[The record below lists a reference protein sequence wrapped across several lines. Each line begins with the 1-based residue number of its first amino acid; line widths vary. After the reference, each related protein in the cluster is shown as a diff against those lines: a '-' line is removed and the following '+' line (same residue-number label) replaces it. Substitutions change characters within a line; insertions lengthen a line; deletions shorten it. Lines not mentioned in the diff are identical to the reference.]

1 MENIVILCGGLGTR
15 VQHITLNKPKL
26 LIDINGKPFFYH
38 TLKIL
43 KKNKIKNIFLLT
55 QHKDKYIKNY
65 IKNINQFS
73 IKVLRDGKKRLGTGG
88 SLKKNLKY
96 LPKEFFLTYGD
107 SYLDFDYSKII
118 KKFLSSSKNIISIYK
133 NKNSSHKN
141 NILVSNK
148 KILKY
153 NKKKN
158 FNYIDYG
165 LFYFKKCDLKEC
177 NIKKNE
183 FDMSEYIIE
192 LIKKKKLGYAIS
204 RKKFQE
210 CGSIEGINSLRKIL
224 KI

>member
-1 MENIVILCGGLGTR
+1 MENL
-15 VQHITLNKPKL
+15 
-26 LIDINGKPFFYH
+26 FYH

-96 LPKEFFLTYGD
+96 LQKEFSNLCD

-192 LIKKKKLGYAIS
+192 LIKKKKLVYTIS

-210 CGSIEGINSLRKIL
+210 FGSIEGINSLRKIL

>member
-1 MENIVILCGGLGTR
+1 LENIVILCGGLGTR
-15 VQHITLNKPKL
+15 VKHITLDKPKL
-26 LIDINGKPFFYH
+26 LININGKPFFDH
-38 TLKIL
+38 ALKIF

-55 QHKDKYIKNY
+55 QHKDEYIKNY
-65 IKNINQFS
+65 IKNINHFR

-88 SLKKNLKY
+88 SLKRNLKF

-107 SYLDFDYSKII
+107 SYLNFDYSKIK
-118 KKFLSSSKNIISIYK
+118 KKFKSTDKNIITIYK
-133 NKNSSHKN
+133 NKSSKHKN
-141 NILVSNK
+141 NILFSNK

-165 LFYFKKCDLKEC
+165 LFYFKKSDLKEC
-177 NIKKNE
+177 NIKSKE
-183 FDMSEYIIE
+183 FDMSEYIKE
-192 LIKKKKLGYAIS
+192 LIRKKKLGHVIS

-210 CGSIEGINSLRKIL
+210 CGSIVGINSLRKIL

>member
-26 LIDINGKPFFYH
+26 LIDINGKPFFDH
-38 TLKIL
+38 ALKIF

-55 QHKDKYIKNY
+55 QYKDEYIKNY
-65 IKNINQFS
+65 IKYIKHFR

-88 SLKKNLKY
+88 SLKRNLKF

-107 SYLDFDYSKII
+107 SYLDFDYSKIR
-118 KKFLSSSKNIISIYK
+118 KKFKLTNKIIITIYK
-133 NKNSSHKN
+133 NKSSKHKN
-141 NILVSNK
+141 NILVLNK

-165 LFYFKKCDLKEC
+165 LFYFKKVDLKEC
-177 NIKKNE
+177 NIKSKK
-183 FDMSEYIIE
+183 FDMSEYIKE
-192 LIKKKKLGYAIS
+192 LIIKKKLEYVIS

>member
-26 LIDINGKPFFYH
+26 LIDINGKPFFDH
-38 TLKIL
+38 ALKIF

-55 QHKDKYIKNY
+55 QYKDKYIKNY
-65 IKNINQFS
+65 IKYIKHFR

-88 SLKKNLKY
+88 SLKRNLKF

-107 SYLDFDYSKII
+107 SYLDFDYSKIR
-118 KKFLSSSKNIISIYK
+118 KKFKLTNKIIITIYK
-133 NKNSSHKN
+133 NKSSKHKN
-141 NILVSNK
+141 NILVLNK

-165 LFYFKKCDLKEC
+165 LFYFKKVDLKEC
-177 NIKKNE
+177 NIKSKK
-183 FDMSEYIIE
+183 FDMSEYIKE
-192 LIKKKKLGYAIS
+192 LIIKKKLEYVIS